1 MSAEDDD
8 EGSTPAGLI
17 TELAAHAPQS
27 DAEWAAWLHSAV
39 KACPAYASHASILD
53 ECCAIAARWRERFW
67 PKRAVWSRIRRGERL
82 VKELCESAPVLARA
96 RAAVEDLENPGGK
109 KMIILDLCSG
119 FGYLAMFLSELLAP
133 WADRVEKIVL
143 VDVKWAPHNV
153 PPSTKHLDPEHI
165 YEAGWPI
172 RLTTCRSNLKNAC
185 ARRQLAREFLSCGAP
200 VLLLGVHLCG
210 TLSLRAIEVFNDAR
224 CIVGFALKPCCL
236 PPKLHAKRDEMFDV
250 GGHTFKACEVCADGR
265 WRQGRW
271 VGRSNKQECE
281 KKFGRWSQHLY
292 EGVKAGGN
300 ANGGKKTLEHHRVQ
314 AGWWQNQFVFAAR
327 PFAAEPPRG
336 LLAESAEE
344 RQATREDAE
353 KRAEEAARR
362 DAEANAERARRR
374 AKQAGARK
382 QFGLRQL
389 VASRFALMASVTA
402 AGVLVVGVMAMLH
415 RRHAARAI

>member
-271 VGRSNKQECE
+271 VGAATSRSARRSSAV
-281 KKFGRWSQHLY
+281 GRSTYMRESRPGETPTAGRRHWNTTVFRL
-292 EGVKAGGN
+292 AGGR
-300 ANGGKKTLEHHRVQ
+300 TSSSLPR
-314 AGWWQNQFVFAAR
+314 AR
-327 PFAAEPPRG
+327 LPQSRLVACWLSPPRSG
-336 LLAESAEE
+336 
-344 RQATREDAE
+344 
-353 KRAEEAARR
+353 
-362 DAEANAERARRR
+362 RRR
-374 AKQAGARK
+374 ERTPRSEPKR
-382 QFGLRQL
+382 LREETPRL
-389 VASRFALMASVTA
+389 MLSEHVAVQSKLALESSSGFASLWHHDSR
-402 AGVLVVGVMAMLH
+402 
-415 RRHAARAI
+415 